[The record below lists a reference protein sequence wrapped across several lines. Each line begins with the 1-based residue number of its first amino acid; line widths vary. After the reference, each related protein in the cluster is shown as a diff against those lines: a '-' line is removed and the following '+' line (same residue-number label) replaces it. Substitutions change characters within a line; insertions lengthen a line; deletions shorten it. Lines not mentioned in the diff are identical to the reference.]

1 MSRKP
6 IWIIVATAIVAVFF
20 LSQFGYAGRGCK
32 NKTGEAGYFIN
43 EPIVSGGLDREYN
56 LYVHPRYKHNR
67 PTPLVFLFHGLG
79 GTPDWQ
85 MGYSNMG
92 AFADAFKFIVVAP
105 KGIRRSW
112 DVSSGSDDVTF
123 VADII
128 DAVSEDYC
136 IHPKRIFAT
145 GASMG
150 AAMSQRLACDLS
162 DRIAAIGPVASGNPW
177 IIWPDI
183 CEPERPVPIIQFN
196 GTADMAIPFEGGT
209 NPISGLEMPPVPEMF
224 EAWVDL
230 YECSGETKVVYQKG
244 EVTCIT
250 YEDCENDV
258 TLEHCII
265 EGGGHTWPGA
275 VDLYEMDPVANWWAY
290 PHTTEDIDASRAMW
304 KFFAEHGMDDD

>member
-32 NKTGEAGYFIN
+32 NKTGEAGEFVQTIF
-43 EPIVSGGLDREYN
+43 SGGQEREYN
-56 LYVHPRYKHNR
+56 IYVHPRYKHNR
-67 PTPLVFLFHGLG
+67 PTPLVVLLHGLSW
-79 GTPDWQ
+79 TPDLMMW
-85 MGYSNMG
+85 YSNMA

-105 KGIRRSW
+105 MGIARNW

-162 DRIAAIGPVASGNPW
+162 DRIAAIGPVANGNPW

-196 GTADMAIPFEGGT
+196 GTADVVVPFEGGT
-209 NPISGLEMPPVPEMF
+209 NPSGLEMPPVPEMF
-224 EAWVDL
+224 GAWAEL

-244 EVTCIT
+244 EVTCIE
-250 YEDCENDV
+250 YEDCEDDA
-258 TLEHCII
+258 TLRHCIV
-265 EGGGHTWPGA
+265 EGGGHNWPGA
-275 VDLYEMDPVANWWAY
+275 VHLPYSWA
-290 PHTTEDIDASRAMW
+290 ASSHHRG
-304 KFFAEHGMDDD
+304 H